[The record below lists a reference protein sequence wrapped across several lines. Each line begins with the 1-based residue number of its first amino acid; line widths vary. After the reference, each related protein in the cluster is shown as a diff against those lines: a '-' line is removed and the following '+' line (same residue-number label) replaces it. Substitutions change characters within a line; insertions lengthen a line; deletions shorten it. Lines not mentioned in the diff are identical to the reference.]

1 MKNCINCNEL
11 LNDDFKYC
19 PKCGCKIVSNFREI
33 IINLMIFILMLG
45 ITFLI
50 ALFIISYLMFK

>member
-19 PKCGCKIVSNFREI
+19 PKCGCKIVGN
-33 IINLMIFILMLG
+33 
-45 ITFLI
+45 
-50 ALFIISYLMFK
+50 LMFK